1 MRVFSML
8 RTYDSMNLLNRKLRD
23 DAGYVKPGMM
33 INYFQMMTSPD
44 YTDRQMVVKM
54 KVSKVSLTRAS
65 LCGVD
70 ILSGESSTFKQLFN
84 WFHWL
89 DSSSLA
95 SNNIL
100 ENEGD

>member
-44 YTDRQMVVKM
+44 YTDRQMVVKI
-54 KVSKVSLTRAS
+54 S
-65 LCGVD
+65 
-70 ILSGESSTFKQLFN
+70 
-84 WFHWL
+84 
-89 DSSSLA
+89 
-95 SNNIL
+95 
-100 ENEGD
+100 ENGGIPNAGIDFE